1 MVDVDKSA
9 GMWGKSGVGRAVGEV
24 GEVREVGEVGEIG
37 EVGYL
42 NGHLAVV
49 SPTA

>member
-1 MVDVDKSA
+1 MVDVDKSG
-9 GMWGKSGVGRAVGEV
+9 GMWGKSGSGGAVGEV
-24 GEVREVGEVGEIG
+24 GEVG

-42 NGHLAVV
+42 DDHLAVV

>member
-1 MVDVDKSA
+1 VVDVDKSG
-9 GMWGKSGVGRAVGEV
+9 GMWGKSGSGGAVGEV
-24 GEVREVGEVGEIG
+24 GEVG

-42 NGHLAVV
+42 DDHLAVV